1 MASIYKRGKTW
12 TVRFSKRV
20 KEWDPDKQA
29 MVSVLKQ
36 KSKGGFKT
44 KAEANAYGIK
54 MEAES
59 LSGVDVTKNPT
70 LTDYFKKWYETY
82 KKPGASDATKTKYKF
97 HILIIKKYW
106 GQTRIKDISRS
117 QYQAFIN
124 KLAKKYAPVTVQK
137 LNGNLKACMSSA
149 VSDGILTRNFISNVK
164 SHGNEAKKLKV
175 EYLNIEE
182 IQRLIKTTVA
192 NLNVNIPSR
201 YMVLTAIY
209 TGARLGEISALHW
222 DDIDFDKKIINI
234 TKSYSWATH
243 KIGPTKTKSSVRKI
257 AVNDFLLDKL
267 KELKQNNCDFI
278 FGGATGYPPT
288 SGDVNSVLRSL
299 LKNAYITKDL
309 HFHSLRHVH
318 VAFLLSKHIDIS
330 VISKRLGHS
339 NIGTTLNIYA
349 YLIDELKLSEDK
361 KIVSYLD
368 SLTQ

>member
-124 KLAKKYAPVTVQK
+124 KLAEKYAPVTVQK

-164 SHGNEAKKLKV
+164 SHGNEA
-175 EYLNIEE
+175 
-182 IQRLIKTTVA
+182 
-192 NLNVNIPSR
+192 
-201 YMVLTAIY
+201 
-209 TGARLGEISALHW
+209 
-222 DDIDFDKKIINI
+222 
-234 TKSYSWATH
+234 
-243 KIGPTKTKSSVRKI
+243 
-257 AVNDFLLDKL
+257 
-267 KELKQNNCDFI
+267 
-278 FGGATGYPPT
+278 
-288 SGDVNSVLRSL
+288 
-299 LKNAYITKDL
+299 
-309 HFHSLRHVH
+309 
-318 VAFLLSKHIDIS
+318 
-330 VISKRLGHS
+330 
-339 NIGTTLNIYA
+339 
-349 YLIDELKLSEDK
+349 
-361 KIVSYLD
+361 
-368 SLTQ
+368 